1 MKAMILAA
9 GRGERMGELTQK
21 IPKPLTQLGK
31 STLLEHNLQRV
42 KRSGIKDIVINV
54 SWLGDQIITYLD
66 KLNLGLNITILNEG
80 DKILGTG
87 GGIKKAISVLGED
100 PFYLVNADLFT
111 DFEINS
117 SLEIETGKLGHL
129 ILVKNPPHHP
139 KGDFCLEGNT
149 LRPGDNNTYTFSGIS
164 LLSPNLLLDCEDDVF
179 PLEPVLKEASQ
190 NRMLTGEIYEGTW
203 LDVGTPKRLSEA
215 QRIIFS
221 KVK

>member
-66 KLNLGLNITILNEG
+66 QLNLGLNITILNEG

-87 GGIKKAISVLGED
+87 GGIKRQ
-100 PFYLVNADLFT
+100 
-111 DFEINS
+111 
-117 SLEIETGKLGHL
+117 
-129 ILVKNPPHHP
+129 
-139 KGDFCLEGNT
+139 FCA
-149 LRPGDNNTYTFSGIS
+149 R
-164 LLSPNLLLDCEDDVF
+164 
-179 PLEPVLKEASQ
+179 
-190 NRMLTGEIYEGTW
+190 
-203 LDVGTPKRLSEA
+203 
-215 QRIIFS
+215 
-221 KVK
+221 